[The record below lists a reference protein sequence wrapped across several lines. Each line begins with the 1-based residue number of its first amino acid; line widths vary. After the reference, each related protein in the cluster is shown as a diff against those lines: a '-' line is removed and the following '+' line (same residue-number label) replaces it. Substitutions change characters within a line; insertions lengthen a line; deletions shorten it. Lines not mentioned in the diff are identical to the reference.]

1 MFELVDYERLLQN
14 LPSEIKEAE
23 VNAELH
29 TKFSVGVSEG
39 KVISTEASSLTEIFV
54 RASGESTGYA
64 YTQSLEEPARDVI
77 LRGYENGSCSNTGK
91 RDIINTRDRAY
102 SGNGPE
108 DSSNENMETLRDT
121 AVALENEILR
131 SESDVAKATV
141 KISAATVGMHVLNS
155 KGVKVS
161 YSYPVYEAETVVMA
175 QRGRKEYNAS
185 CLTTSTAIDGLDKG
199 FIVNRIKESLENQY
213 DIRSF
218 QSGYYSAVLS
228 SRVVVN
234 IMTTL
239 WQLFSGVKYME
250 GSSAL
255 CGRLGEKIGAD
266 VLNISDTPVHP
277 KTGYIYPFDCEGSRG
292 KDQKLVSGGRLEGL
306 MHNLKTSWELGVE
319 ATGNAGRRALLSG
332 AVSTDIL
339 VIPKNIYIEPGEK
352 NLDELLQNMEEGI
365 YITDS
370 YDIFHSINI
379 GSGDFNIPCRG
390 VMIKKGR
397 KEYAVTALNICGNIL
412 DLFNNIEEIGKDINL
427 EPIIMLKSYCI
438 GGPSIRLKKLQ
449 VNGK

>member
-1 MFELVDYERLLQN
+1 MFEIVDYERLLQN

-23 VNAELH
+23 VNTELH

-77 LRGYENGSCSNTGK
+77 LRAYENGNCSNTGK
-91 RDIINTRDRAY
+91 RDIINTRDKAY
-102 SGNGPE
+102 SVNVPE
-108 DSSNENMETLRDT
+108 NFNNENMETLRDT
-121 AVALENEILR
+121 AMMVENEILK
-131 SESDVAKATV
+131 SESDIAKARV

-161 YSYPVYEAETVVMA
+161 YSYPVYEAEADVVA
-175 QRGRKEYNAS
+175 QHGGKEYNAS
-185 CLTTSTAIDGLDKG
+185 CLTTFVDIDGLDKD
-199 FIVNRIKESLENQY
+199 FIINTIKESLKNQY

-218 QSGYYSAVLS
+218 KSGYYSAVLS
-228 SRVVVN
+228 SRVVIN

-239 WQLFSGVKYME
+239 WQLFSGVKYLE

-255 CGRLGEKIGAD
+255 CGRLGKKIGAD
-266 VLNISDTPVHP
+266 VLNISDLPVHS

-292 KDQKLVSGGRLEGL
+292 KDQKLVSSGRLEGL
-306 MHNLKTSWELGVE
+306 MHNLKTSYELEAE

-332 AVSTDIL
+332 AVSTDIS

-352 NLDELLQNMEEGI
+352 KLEELLQNMGEGI

-379 GSGDFNIPCRG
+379 GSGDFNIPCKG
-390 VMIKKGR
+390 VMIKNGR
-397 KEYAVTALNICGNIL
+397 KEYAVTALNICGNII
-412 DLFNNIEEIGKDINL
+412 DLFNSIEEIGEDINL